1 MSKGNNNNLKIKIM
15 EQKELVGKRVLVRLG
30 ALPREEQEQRVTEPE
45 QRVTEPVF
53 ERFSIVEVVGYVS
66 SNTYQVIID
75 GKGLGWKA
83 TALGT
88 TDILFKAAETYWL
101 LNLDNIVG
109 ILR

>member
-1 MSKGNNNNLKIKIM
+1 MAKGNNNNLKIKIM
-15 EQKELVGKRVLVRLG
+15 GQKELVGKRVLVRLD
-30 ALPREEQEQRVTEPE
+30 ALPEEEQE

-75 GKGLGWKA
+75 GKGLGWKV

-88 TDILFKAAETYWL
+88 TDILFKAAETYWI

>member
-1 MSKGNNNNLKIKIM
+1 M

-30 ALPREEQEQRVTEPE
+30 DLPREAQE

-88 TDILFKAAETYWL
+88 KDILFKAAETYWL
-101 LNLDNIVG
+101 LDLDNIVG

>member
-30 ALPREEQEQRVTEPE
+30 ALPAEAQE

-75 GKGLGWKA
+75 AKCLGWPNSS
-83 TALGT
+83 L
-88 TDILFKAAETYWL
+88 TDRDVIMKEAETYWL
-101 LNLDNIVG
+101 VCLDNIVQ
-109 ILR
+109 ILK

>member
-1 MSKGNNNNLKIKIM
+1 M

-30 ALPREEQEQRVTEPE
+30 ALPREEQEQRVTEP
-45 QRVTEPVF
+45 VF
-53 ERFSIVEVVGYVS
+53 EGFSIAEVVGYVS

-101 LNLDNIVG
+101 LTLDDIVG